1 LYNDLSPPVGGA
13 TDVTSV
19 ARAFREGAIGADR
32 YNGWMP
38 SKRSVLAVF
47 ALLMSGACGV
57 PPSQKNTVAP
67 AFDLQNLAGG
77 RTTLASYQG
86 KVVVVDFWATWCT
99 PCIKE
104 IPEYTEFYARN
115 KSRGVEMVGVVFDSG
130 EPSEIQEFLQ
140 KTKVAYAQLLGS
152 DDLLGRYNANQGFPT
167 TFVIGKKG
175 QIVKKVLGSPP
186 GKFEGLQKAVDEAL
200 GVS

>member
-1 LYNDLSPPVGGA
+1 MRSTL
-13 TDVTSV
+13 
-19 ARAFREGAIGADR
+19 AI
-32 YNGWMP
+32 
-38 SKRSVLAVF
+38 SAV
-47 ALLMSGACGV
+47 LMSVACGV
-57 PPSQKNTVAP
+57 PPTQQNTAAP
-67 AFDLQNLAGG
+67 PFDLPNLAGG
-77 RTTLASYQG
+77 RTTLASFQG

-104 IPEYTEFYARN
+104 IPEYTDFYAKN
-115 KSRGVEMVGVVFDSG
+115 KSRGVEMVGVIFDSG

-140 KTKVAYAQLLGS
+140 KTKVAYPQLLGA
-152 DDLLGRYNANQGFPT
+152 DELLASYKANQGFPT

-200 GVS
+200 TLN